1 MREER
6 LLLQEKVRTW
16 HVRRKRRWPTDV
28 TFGMRN
34 CDEED
39 RRAEESERRREK
51 ESERPREEESERR
64 REEESERQAERIL
77 KFEEVEDKSRK
88 TRHGPVGCE
97 SLRPIVWKALS
108 QQISLLKTSWLPT
121 RKPQIPHL

>member
-1 MREER
+1 
-6 LLLQEKVRTW
+6 
-16 HVRRKRRWPTDV
+16 
-28 TFGMRN
+28 MRN

-39 RRAEESERRREK
+39 RRA
-51 ESERPREEESERR
+51 EESERR

-108 QQISLLKTSWLPT
+108 QQVCLLKTSWLPT